1 MKYLFILIAL
11 PLIGLSQSRDERMIL
26 SILDKQTQAWN
37 TGNLENFMIGYMESD
52 SLMYIGKG
60 GVTYGYQSTL
70 NNYKRNYAGPEKM
83 GQLRFDILHLKRLGR
98 KHYLVVGKW
107 FLKRT
112 AGDVGGHYTLTFE
125 KRKGQWVIIA
135 DHSS

>member
-1 MKYLFILIAL
+1 MKQLFILL
-11 PLIGLSQSRDERMIL
+11 LFPCLVFSQSKDEKRIL

-37 TGNLENFMIGYMESD
+37 RGDLEGFMKGYIESD
-52 SLMYIGKG
+52 SLMYIGKS
-60 GVTYGYQSTL
+60 GVTYGYNATL
-70 NNYKRNYAGPEKM
+70 NSYKRNYAGSDKM
-83 GQLRFDILHLKRLGR
+83 GQLHFEILHLKRLGK

-107 FLKRT
+107 FLKRN

-125 KRKGQWVIIA
+125 KRKGEWEIIA